1 MKQKEFTEV
10 MASMTSRGES
20 FAVATVVKTEG
31 SSIGKPGF
39 KVIISG
45 AGEVVCGTLG
55 GACPESA
62 IVAAAKMTMRTR
74 SPKMVK
80 IVLEGVEDSV
90 GAVLKG
96 ASEDEIHVE
105 TNCGGVME
113 IYIEPYLPRERLV
126 IIGQGGRDEVED
138 ALVRMGK
145 ILDVTTVVIDHS
157 PTLTEQPDEL
167 IEEVDFDL
175 SNFDF
180 SDADS
185 VVILTKGER
194 DVKTLQALSKFKLRY
209 VGMVASL
216 QRTKQDFA
224 KLRELGVR
232 EDFIGSIKAPVGADI
247 GAISAGEIAV
257 SILSE
262 AVATKYNKDI
272 LSRAHQGQERPPVE
286 KPLGEPGDTQIKAR
300 RTMLLYAGYSETEL
314 REMGDLSAMT
324 SDRFNELIKGRWKRP
339 GDEG

>member
-10 MASMTSRGES
+10 MASLTSRGEP

-74 SPKMVK
+74 NPKTVK
-80 IVLEGVEDSV
+80 VFLEGVEDSV

-96 ASEDEIHVE
+96 VSEDEIHVE

-113 IYIEPYLPRERLV
+113 IYVEPYLPQERLI
-126 IIGQGGRDEVED
+126 IIGNGGRDEVED

-145 ILDVTTVVIDHS
+145 VLDVTTVVIDHT

-167 IEEVDFDL
+167 IKDVTFDL
-175 SNFDF
+175 GKYAF
-180 SDADS
+180 SDTDS

-194 DVKTLQALSKFKLRY
+194 DVETLQALSNFKLRY
-209 VGMVASL
+209 VGMVASMT
-216 QRTKQDFA
+216 RTKEDFA

-232 EDFIGSIKAPVGADI
+232 EEFIGSIKAPVGADI
-247 GAISAGEIAV
+247 GAVSAGEIAI

-262 AVATKYNKDI
+262 AIATKYSKDI
-272 LSRAHQGQERPPVE
+272 ISRAHQGQDRRPVE
-286 KPLGEPGDTQIKAR
+286 NPPGEPGDTQVKAR
-300 RTMLLYAGYSETEL
+300 RTMLLYAGYSEGEL
-314 REMGDLSAMT
+314 QEMGDLSAMT
-324 SDRFNELIKGRWKRP
+324 SERFNELIKGRWRRP
-339 GDEG
+339 GD